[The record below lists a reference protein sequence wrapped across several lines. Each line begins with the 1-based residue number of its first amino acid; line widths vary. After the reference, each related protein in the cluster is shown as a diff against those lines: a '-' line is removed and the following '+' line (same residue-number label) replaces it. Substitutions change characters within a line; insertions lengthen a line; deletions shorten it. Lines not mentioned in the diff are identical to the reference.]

1 MRLHSDILT
10 RTDVYKAARAAGSG
24 VSVTCTP
31 HGSRKRSHAFEVTL
45 TGTSNRRPNY
55 GNGQDNGRDDYAA
68 TWDEWGMFFAALYS
82 IDTEMIAGSA
92 YADAATFHYRTGDRF
107 ESLTPADQHPSH
119 RWQWTGTPREQS
131 CTGCD
136 AVQRW

>member
-1 MRLHSDILT
+1 MRLHSNVIESS
-10 RTDVYKAARAAGSG
+10 DVYRAASAAGSG

-45 TGTSNRRPNY
+45 TGTSNRRPNS
-55 GNGQDNGRDDYAA
+55 GTSAPQSDTYAA
-68 TWDEWGMFFAALYS
+68 TWDEWGMFFAALYRL
-82 IDTEMIAGSA
+82 DPEMISGSD

-107 ESLTPADQHPSH
+107 EILTPADQHRSH
-119 RWQWTGTPREQS
+119 RWQFEGTPREQS